1 MDNFIN
7 AGIIAIIYLLI
18 KFAEMRLLLKETK
31 PVRDLIRDM
40 VIVYISVFVGMYV
53 IQEMVTSGLKTVE
66 VASAFTDT
74 PGF

>member
-18 KFAEMRLLLKETK
+18 KFAEMSLLLKETK

-66 VASAFTDT
+66 VTSAFTDT

>member
-66 VASAFTDT
+66 VTSAFTDT

>member
-7 AGIIAIIYLLI
+7 AGIIAIIYLLL
-18 KFAEMRLLLKETK
+18 KFAEMRLVLKETK
-31 PVRDLIRDM
+31 PMRDLIRDM

-53 IQEMVTSGLKTVE
+53 IQEMVANGLKQVE
-66 VASAFTDT
+66 VTSAFTDT